1 METISNY
8 TPTGALE
15 TANLHLIIDN
25 ILFLRGQDKA
35 GDSVTET
42 DQQFS
47 EPVHLHSQTFLI
59 ALIEAKLCIPPLRGR
74 LVPQWKEALLH
85 RSTVNRRQMTG
96 TALVLE
102 EDIRKLEDMMPGQQ
116 LQNKTGHGQGQG
128 QGQGQ
133 RAITKPRR
141 LENLYMLINS
151 QGTSLSGIEISL
163 KEVRGYLV
171 GKESWRQIVGA
182 T

>member
-1 METISNY
+1 
-8 TPTGALE
+8 
-15 TANLHLIIDN
+15 
-25 ILFLRGQDKA
+25 
-35 GDSVTET
+35 
-42 DQQFS
+42 
-47 EPVHLHSQTFLI
+47 
-59 ALIEAKLCIPPLRGR
+59 
-74 LVPQWKEALLH
+74 
-85 RSTVNRRQMTG
+85 MTG